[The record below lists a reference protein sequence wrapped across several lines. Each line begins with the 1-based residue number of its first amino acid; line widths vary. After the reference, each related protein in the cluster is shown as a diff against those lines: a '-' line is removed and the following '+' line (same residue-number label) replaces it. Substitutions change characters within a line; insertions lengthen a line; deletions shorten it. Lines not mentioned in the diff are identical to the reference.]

1 VSANHRGIAI
11 GDPESLLHNV
21 LESST
26 EYSIIAADPEGKILL
41 WNEGARRIYGYAPEE
56 IIGKDSRLLHPP
68 EDVDSGKV
76 DQFLRS
82 ALTAGKWEGVLRR
95 QRRNGEIFPARVV
108 CTVLRNDS
116 GEQLGF
122 LIVSKDITEEE
133 RLRQKLVESEA
144 YSRSLFESSADAML
158 ITDTEGIITNVNKRV
173 EDLSGRTREQLIG
186 SPLGSYFTDPDRA
199 GEAIRRVLAQEKVT
213 NFELTLR
220 SAKGDERI
228 AALNAA
234 AFRAPDGTVRGVFAA
249 ARDVTEQKTLEHRL
263 RESQSYTR
271 GLIEASLDA
280 LVTVDRDGIIT
291 DVNHQM
297 ELATSSSR
305 EALIGSPFDRYFT
318 EPSQASDAIRQTFER
333 GLVRNFELVLKPGP
347 GGPRFVSLNASVFRD
362 PEGEIR
368 GTVALARDVTDQ
380 RTVEEQ
386 LRETQHYN
394 RALIE
399 ASADAMI
406 IVDRSLL
413 VTDVNAQ
420 MVAMTGRTR
429 QQLIGSSFADHFT
442 DPARAALGARTT
454 LQSGSLSNFELILL
468 SRERSTTWVALN
480 ASVFKG
486 ADGRVK
492 GIFTSAR
499 DITEQRRLDTQL
511 RESENYTRGL
521 IEGNLDGL
529 MATDPTGVITDVNK
543 QMESLTGV
551 ARDELIGTPFKQYF
565 TDPAKAEDGIRH
577 VLRDQKIR
585 DFELTVRTP
594 RGIETAVSYNATTFR
609 DAEGHPGGVIAAAR
623 DITEQKRLREELEE
637 RNRELEIQN
646 RRVEQASFLKS
657 MFLANMSHE
666 LRTPLNS
673 IIGFSD
679 FLLSEKGIASNPQQA
694 EYLQDILNSGNHLL
708 ELINDVLDLAK
719 VESGKM
725 ELAVEP
731 FSPRQAVEEV
741 CSVVKRLVAEKHLT
755 LRIEI
760 APEIRTVV
768 LDPLRFKQIL
778 YNLLSNAVKFTNE
791 GGHIDVSVRPHD
803 ATRFAVR
810 VEDTGIGIRAED
822 IPRLFREFEQLE
834 TGAGR
839 RYQGSGLGLSL
850 SKKLVEIHGGAI
862 EVTSEIGRG
871 SIFTVILPYS
881 VDRSADGATPPAA
894 GAG

>member
-1 VSANHRGIAI
+1 VSANHRTTEFGGA
-11 GDPESLLHNV
+11 ETLLHNV

-26 EYSIIAADPEGKILL
+26 EYSIIAADPEGKVLL

-56 IIGKDSRLLHPP
+56 IIGKDSRILHPP
-68 EDVDSGKV
+68 DDVASGKV
-76 DQFLRS
+76 DQLLQS
-82 ALTAGKWEGVLRR
+82 AVTAGKWEGVMRR
-95 QRRNGEIFPARVV
+95 MRRSGEVFPARVV
-108 CTVLRNDS
+108 CTLLRNDA

-133 RLRQKLVESEA
+133 RLRQKLIESEE
-144 YSRSLFESSADAML
+144 YSRSLFESSVDAML
-158 ITDTEGIITNVNKRV
+158 ITDTNGIITNVNKRV

-186 SPLGSYFTDPDRA
+186 SPLGMYFTDPDRA
-199 GEAIRRVLAQEKVT
+199 GDVIRRVLTQEKVS

-249 ARDVTEQKTLEHRL
+249 ARDVTEQKTLENEL
-263 RESQSYTR
+263 REAQSYTR

-280 LVTVDRDGIIT
+280 LVTVDREGRIT
-291 DVNHQM
+291 DVNRQM
-297 ELATSSSR
+297 ELATSSER
-305 EALIGSPFDRYFT
+305 DELVGSPFDRYFT
-318 EPSQASDAIRQTFER
+318 EPGRATEAIRQTFER
-333 GLVRNFELVLKPGP
+333 GQVRNFQLVLKPGT
-347 GGPRFVSLNASVFRD
+347 GGPRFVALNASVFRD
-362 PEGEIR
+362 PQGEVR
-368 GTVALARDVTDQ
+368 GTVALARDITDQ

-386 LRETQHYN
+386 LRETQQYN

-399 ASADAMI
+399 ASADAMVI
-406 IVDRSLL
+406 ADRNFR

-429 QQLIGSSFADHFT
+429 AQLIGSPFADHFT
-442 DPARAALGARTT
+442 DPARATLGAKTT
-454 LQSGSLSNFELILL
+454 LESGSLSNFELVLR
-468 SRERSTTWVALN
+468 SRGGTNTWVAVN
-480 ASVFKG
+480 ASVFRG
-486 ADGRVK
+486 SDGRVK

-499 DITEQRRLDTQL
+499 DITDQRRIDAQL

-529 MATDPTGVITDVNK
+529 MATDPEGVITDVNK
-543 QMESLTGV
+543 QMESLTGL
-551 ARDELIGTPFKQYF
+551 ARDELIGTPFHQYF
-565 TDPAKAEDGIRH
+565 TDPSKAEAGIRH
-577 VLRDQKIR
+577 VLQEQRIR

-594 RGIETAVSYNATTFR
+594 QGVETDVSYNATTYR
-609 DAEGHPGGVIAAAR
+609 DAEGHPRGVIAAAR
-623 DITEQKRLREELEE
+623 DITEQKRLRGQLED

-646 RRVEQASFLKS
+646 RRVEQANLLKS

-679 FLLSEKGIASNPQQA
+679 FLLSEEGIASNPQHA

-725 ELAVEP
+725 ELSVEE

-741 CSVVKRLVAEKHLT
+741 CSVVKRLVSEKHLT
-755 LRIEI
+755 LRSEV
-760 APEIRTVV
+760 APEIRVV
-768 LDPLRFKQIL
+768 RLDPLRFKQIL

-791 GGHIDVSVRPHD
+791 GGRVTISVRPHD
-803 ATRFAVR
+803 ATRFVLA
-810 VEDTGIGIRAED
+810 VEDTGIGIRPED
-822 IPRLFREFEQLE
+822 IPRLFREFEQLDI
-834 TGAGR
+834 GAGR
-839 RYQGSGLGLSL
+839 RYPGSGLGLSL
-850 SKKLVEIHGGAI
+850 TKKLVEIHGGSIDIAST
-862 EVTSEIGRG
+862 VGAG
-871 SIFTVILPYS
+871 STFTVILPYTVDPP
-881 VDRSADGATPPAA
+881 VDRSAKPPV